1 MTHSAWN
8 TTAATDRSL
17 AHKEQKPDPAAE
29 FVNGT
34 GMSKTRVDL
43 IELQSVSKI

>member
-17 AHKEQKPDPAAE
+17 ADKEQKSEPAAE
-29 FVNGT
+29 FVNGA
-34 GMSKTRVDL
+34 GMSKTRVNL
-43 IELQSVSKI
+43 IGLQ

>member
-17 AHKEQKPDPAAE
+17 ADMEQKSDPTAE

-34 GMSKTRVDL
+34 GMSKTRVNL
-43 IELQSVSKI
+43 IGLQ